1 MLASI
6 LIFAVTLYLVIIR
19 PKGIGI
25 GTGALIGAALAL
37 VFGVVHPGDI
47 PVVWNIIWN
56 ATLAFIAIVIISL
69 ILDEAGLF
77 AWAALRVIELGR
89 GHGGRL
95 FVLLGLLSVIVTLLF
110 ANDGAALILTPLVAE
125 MLKNLKLS
133 PSALLAFVMSVG
145 FLADTTSIPLVT
157 SNLVNI
163 VVADYFAI
171 EFARYAQIMLPVD
184 LVAAA
189 ASLAG
194 LWFFF
199 RKQIPVAYSQLDLQ
213 LEPVRDPLTFKL
225 GFWVLGLLLVGF
237 FLSGTVGLP
246 LSLWAGLGTLVLM
259 AVAGRWPFTPSPR
272 VISLRKVMREAP
284 WQIVLFSLGMYLV
297 VFGMRNAGL
306 TDYLSLWL
314 NQLAQSGVWIASVG
328 TSLTMAIISGVMN
341 NMPSVMLGAIALEGV
356 ETNPLIQS
364 TMVYALV
371 IGCDLGPKLTPIGS
385 LATLLWLSV
394 LERKGITVGLG
405 TYFLMAFTL
414 TIPVLVVTTLALTG
428 WLVGIGP
435 NIAQ

>member
-1 MLASI
+1 MLVSI
-6 LIFAVTLYLVIIR
+6 LIFAVTLSLVIIR
-19 PKGIGI
+19 PRGIGI
-25 GTGALIGAALAL
+25 GTGALIGAILAL
-37 VFGVVHPGDI
+37 VFRVVHPGDI
-47 PVVWNIIWN
+47 PVVWGIVWN
-56 ATLAFIAIVIISL
+56 ATLAFVAIVIISL

-77 AWAALRVIELGR
+77 AWAALKVIELG
-89 GHGGRL
+89 GSNGARL
-95 FVLLGLLSVIVTLLF
+95 FLLLGLLSVIVTLLF

-125 MLKNLKLS
+125 MLKNLKLP

-145 FLADTTSIPLVT
+145 FIADTTSIPLVT

-171 EFARYAQIMLPVD
+171 DFAEYAQVMIPVN

-199 RKQIPVAYSQLDLQ
+199 RRQIPASYEQAALQ
-213 LEPVRDPLTFKL
+213 SDPIRDPLTFKA
-225 GFWVLGLLLVGF
+225 GFWVLGLLLIGF

-246 LSLWAGLGTLVLM
+246 LSLLAGLGALVLM
-259 AVAGRWPFTPSPR
+259 AVAGRWPFAASAKIIELSK
-272 VISLRKVMREAP
+272 VIREAP

-314 NQLAQSGVWIASVG
+314 SQLAQSGIWVASLG

-341 NMPSVMLGAIALEGV
+341 NLPTVMLGAIALEGV
-356 ETNPLIQS
+356 EATPLLES
-364 TMVYALV
+364 AMVYALI

-394 LERKGITVGLG
+394 LERKGIGIGLR

-414 TIPVLVVTTLALTG
+414 TIPVLVATTLALTG
-428 WLVGIGP
+428 WLIVIGP
-435 NIAQ
+435 NTAP

>member
-1 MLASI
+1 MLLSI
-6 LIFAVTLYLVIIR
+6 LIFAATLSLVIIR
-19 PKGIGI
+19 PRGIGI
-25 GTGALIGAALAL
+25 GTGALIGAILAL

-47 PVVWNIIWN
+47 PVVWNIVWN
-56 ATLAFIAIVIISL
+56 ATLAFVAIVIISL

-77 AWAALRVIELGR
+77 AWAALKVIELGR

-95 FVLLGLLSVIVTLLF
+95 FLLLGLLSVIVTLLF

-125 MLKNLKLS
+125 MLKNLKLP

-163 VVADYFAI
+163 VAADYFAI
-171 EFARYAQIMLPVD
+171 EFTEYAQIMLPVN

-199 RKQIPVAYSQLDLQ
+199 RRQIPVSYSKSALALN
-213 LEPVRDPLTFKL
+213 PVRDPLTFRV
-225 GFWVLGLLLVGF
+225 GFWVLGLLLVSF

-246 LSLWAGLGTLVLM
+246 LSLLAGLGALILM
-259 AVAGRWPFTPSPR
+259 AVAVRWPFAASAG
-272 VISLRKVMREAP
+272 VIELRKVIREAP

-306 TDYLSLWL
+306 TDYLSVWL
-314 NQLAQSGVWIASVG
+314 SQLAHGGIWLASLG

-341 NMPSVMLGAIALEGV
+341 NMPTVMLGAIALEGV
-356 ETNPLIQS
+356 EATPLLKS
-364 TMVYALV
+364 AMVYALI

-394 LERKGITVGLG
+394 LERKGIVIGLR

-414 TIPVLVVTTLALTG
+414 TIPVLVATTLALTG
-428 WLVGIGP
+428 WLLLVEP
-435 NIAQ
+435 NTAP